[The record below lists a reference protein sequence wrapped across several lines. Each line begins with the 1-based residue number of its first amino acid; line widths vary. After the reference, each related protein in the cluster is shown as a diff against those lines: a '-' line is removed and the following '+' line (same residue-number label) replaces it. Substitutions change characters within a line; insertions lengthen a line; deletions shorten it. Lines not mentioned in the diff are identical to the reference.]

1 MRYSEHTIN
10 IRAGIAQGDP
20 LSTYLYCIVMDP
32 LLDHLRTSGFPNAAY
47 CDDVIV

>member
-1 MRYSEHTIN
+1 
-10 IRAGIAQGDP
+10 
-20 LSTYLYCIVMDP
+20 MDP